1 MEADTALFDVLKGLN
16 GEPSERN
23 GFVYR
28 SASDMLAMVADG
40 KGNAN
45 VSPISLWLALAL
57 VAQGAQGRT
66 LKQLEEAL
74 GTEGLSAGQY
84 RMLIE
89 SINQRRTGA
98 KTVMAIYESMWLSDT
113 LAPRASFIDAVHHAF
128 AAEVNSIDF
137 SGPNAGKTISSWIS
151 KHTKGLLHPALEC
164 DGTELLSIIS
174 TVFAD
179 SRWKTPFEL
188 NDTEPAVFHG
198 DRGDTTVPFMRQRCK
213 DVSYLCDET
222 FGWERVDIPFDDDSE
237 LRIVLPDPETLEILV
252 HDPTAL
258 RRAFSTE
265 LTETLPQEDKRE
277 LTGMDRLKAKLAARK
292 NPTSMP
298 IYANTVTAKVA
309 LPRFEIDSTI
319 NARTLVSILQSL
331 GITDAFDPTHA
342 DFSGICEEALAISG
356 IMQGTH
362 IEVNEHGARAAVY
375 TGIAVAGAVP
385 QWGPEITFT
394 VDRPFMYALMTRD
407 RLPLFVGAVRNL

>member
-1 MEADTALFDVLKGLN
+1 MEVDTALYDVLKGLD
-16 GEPSERN
+16 GEPGERA
-23 GFVYR
+23 GFVYH
-28 SASDMLAMVADG
+28 SASEMLATVADG
-40 KGNAN
+40 RGNVN

-57 VAQGAQGRT
+57 VAQGSQGRT
-66 LKQLEEAL
+66 LEQLTDTL
-74 GTEGLSAGQY
+74 GIHGLSENQY
-84 RMLIE
+84 RTLVE
-89 SINQRRTGA
+89 SINQRPPGA
-98 KTVMAIYESMWLSDT
+98 KSMMAVHDSIWISDT
-113 LAPRASFIDAVHHAF
+113 LTPHTSFIDEVRHVF
-128 AAEVNSIDF
+128 AAEVNSINF
-137 SGPNAGKTISSWIS
+137 SDPNAGKSISSWIS
-151 KHTKGLLHPALEC
+151 KHTKGLLQPAIEC
-164 DGTELLSIIS
+164 NGTELLSIIS

-198 DRGDTTVPFMRQRCK
+198 DRGDATVPFMHQRCK

-292 NPTSMP
+292 NPTSTH
-298 IYANTVTAKVA
+298 IYANTVTVKVA
-309 LPRFEIDSTI
+309 LSRFEIDSAI
-319 NARTLVSILQSL
+319 NGRTLVSILRSW
-331 GITDAFDPTHA
+331 GITDAFDSTHA
-342 DFSGICEEALAISG
+342 DFSGICEGALAISS

-375 TGIAVAGAVP
+375 TGIAVAGAAP